1 MSVINEEFKSVYA
14 RYKIKL
20 SDANK
25 IKRVEWCD
33 DHMKWRDW
41 KWDTVVWTDE
51 KMFELHP

>member
-1 MSVINEEFKSVYA
+1 MSVINEELKSVYA

-25 IKRVEWCD
+25 IERVKWCY

-41 KWDTVVWTDE
+41 KWDTVVLTDE
-51 KMFELHP
+51 KMFELHF

>member
-1 MSVINEEFKSVYA
+1 MSYRSTMSVVNEEFKCVYA

-33 DHMKWRDW
+33 DHMKWRVW
-41 KWDTVVWTDE
+41 K
-51 KMFELHP
+51 